1 MINNKSQSWQKALLP
16 LGSTIQQAIR
26 SLEISSM
33 QIILIISS
41 DGVLVGTLT
50 DGDIRRAFLKG
61 LTLDSGIEDIVH
73 YNPLVVPPEIGREN
87 VLQLMQANKVHQL
100 PVVNCYG
107 RVEGLYLLDAFITPS
122 SIDNLMV
129 IMAGGRGTRL
139 QPHTD
144 NCPKPMIEVGGKPIL
159 EHIIEHAKSEGF
171 QNFIVSLHY
180 LGEMI
185 IEYFGD
191 GTKWGIKI
199 EYLHEDSPLG
209 TAGCLSLISDHPLK
223 PFIVT
228 NGDVLTEIGYR
239 DILDYHVKNEAFAT
253 MAVRRHEIQNPFGVV
268 KVNGIE
274 IEEFEEKPVYHSQ
287 VNAGIYAIDPGALG
301 FLEAGLKC
309 DMPTL
314 FERVKN
320 RGHKAIVF
328 PMHESW
334 LDVGRPQDLAQAN
347 RNDCLRREG
356 T

>member
-1 MINNKSQSWQKALLP
+1 MINNQPQSWRSALLP

-33 QIILIISS
+33 QIILIVSE

-61 LTLDSGIEDIVH
+61 LTLGSRIDDIIH
-73 YNPLVVPPEIGREN
+73 CNPLVVPPEMGREH
-87 VLQLMQANKVHQL
+87 VLRLMQANKIHQL
-100 PVVNCYG
+100 PVVNCNG
-107 RVEGLYLLDAFITPS
+107 RVEGLYLWDAIIAPT
-122 SIDNLMV
+122 SIDNFMV

-139 QPHTD
+139 HPHTE
-144 NCPKPMIEVGGKPIL
+144 NCPKPMVEVGGKPML

-171 QNFIVSLHY
+171 QNFIISLYY
-180 LGEMI
+180 LGDMI
-185 IEYFGD
+185 VEYFGD
-191 GTKWGIKI
+191 GTKWGVKI
-199 EYLHEDSPLG
+199 EYLREDSPLG
-209 TAGCLSLISDHPLK
+209 TAGCLSLISDLPRA

-239 DILDYHVKNEAFAT
+239 DILNYHIKNEASAT
-253 MAVRRHEIQNPFGVV
+253 MAVRRHEIQNQFGVV

-274 IEEFEEKPVYHSQ
+274 IEGFEEKPVYCSQ
-287 VNAGIYAIDPGALG
+287 INAGIYAIDPGVLS
-301 FLEAGLKC
+301 FLEVGQKC

-320 RGHKAIVF
+320 QNHKTIVF

-334 LDVGRPQDLAQAN
+334 LDVGYPKDLAQAN
-347 RNDCLRREG
+347 RNDSLRRER